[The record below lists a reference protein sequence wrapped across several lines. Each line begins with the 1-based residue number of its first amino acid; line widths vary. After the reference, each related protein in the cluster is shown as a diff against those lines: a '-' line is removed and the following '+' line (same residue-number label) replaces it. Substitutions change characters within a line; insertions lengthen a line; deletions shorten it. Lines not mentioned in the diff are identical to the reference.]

1 MNREILNDNNM
12 RTMYKVQKMPVR
24 ITIKMNSNKYESNNR
39 LKKTI
44 NKTKLKKS
52 LLVKIN

>member
-12 RTMYKVQKMPVR
+12 RTMHKVQKMPVR

>member
-24 ITIKMNSNKYESNNR
+24 ITVKMNSNKYESNNR
-39 LKKTI
+39 LKKD
-44 NKTKLKKS
+44 KQDEDQEA
-52 LLVKIN
+52 VAGRE